1 MGYNEGTYLR
11 SSVVVVTESK
21 TREGWER
28 YCCSLQMIKLL
39 SQRERERERERET
52 LRKATVKTQINE
64 RTERKKNMKT

>member
-39 SQRERERERERET
+39 SQRERERET
-52 LRKATVKTQINE
+52 LRKTTVKTQINE